1 MCRNGIK
8 LIKRYIYIYTCIL
21 SIQSSLSIICIFLK
35 LICSNVFTAE
45 SNFCQIFVHLKA
57 GLSPSEVVWG
67 IKFSR
72 GNDFLSKFSTF
83 SFEKMPQR
91 VAEVVSMGSLSI
103 EIIFMT
109 RVLGAINFHRFH
121 QHLHQL
127 LPNQGHCYI
136 FRSCDQLL
144 SKCKQKNKSQT
155 KIQHPKGLT

>member
-72 GNDFLSKFSTF
+72 GNDFLLSKFATV
-83 SFEKMPQR
+83 SFEKMLQSASTCYT
-91 VAEVVSMGSLSI
+91 VLQSI
-103 EIIFMT
+103 
-109 RVLGAINFHRFH
+109 
-121 QHLHQL
+121 
-127 LPNQGHCYI
+127 
-136 FRSCDQLL
+136 
-144 SKCKQKNKSQT
+144 SKCYKVLHSARMFPLRKRY
-155 KIQHPKGLT
+155 KGWKR

>member
-1 MCRNGIK
+1 MSN
-8 LIKRYIYIYTCIL
+8 
-21 SIQSSLSIICIFLK
+21 ICLWFKVISVKYLLK
-35 LICSNVFTAE
+35 YLFTVE

-91 VAEVVSMGSLSI
+91 VAEVVSMGSLTHFLSLNRNNI
-103 EIIFMT
+103 YDTHIDIGSNKFPQVSST
-109 RVLGAINFHRFH
+109 SLY
-121 QHLHQL
+121 Q

-136 FRSCDQLL
+136 FRSCYQLL
-144 SKCKQKNKSQT
+144 SSVNRQINAKLKYNTQKV
-155 KIQHPKGLT
+155 

>member
-1 MCRNGIK
+1 MHNVQK
-8 LIKRYIYIYTCIL
+8 WNKTDKKIYIHYSCIL

-72 GNDFLSKFSTF
+72 GNDFLSKFATF

-91 VAEVVSMGSLSI
+91 VEKVVSMWRLSHSFSI
-103 EIIFMT
+103 EIIYDPYI
-109 RVLGAINFHRFH
+109 GS
-121 QHLHQL
+121 
-127 LPNQGHCYI
+127 YI
-136 FRSCDQLL
+136 FSTIQSNASLERS
-144 SKCKQKNKSQT
+144 
-155 KIQHPKGLT
+155 

>member
-91 VAEVVSMGSLSI
+91 VAEVVLMGESLNRNNIYDACIGSNKFPQI
-103 EIIFMT
+103 SST
-109 RVLGAINFHRFH
+109 SSPAPSQSRAL
-121 QHLHQL
+121 LHFPEL
-127 LPNQGHCYI
+127 RPTSL
-136 FRSCDQLL
+136 
-144 SKCKQKNKSQT
+144 KV
-155 KIQHPKGLT
+155 